1 MIFTDQ
7 QGLNKMVRTDER
19 GRYSSTG
26 FMEGSY
32 TIRVR
37 LGDASIPA
45 QTFSVGKGSNKFDY
59 EIPAAAAPR

>member
-1 MIFTDQ
+1 
-7 QGLNKMVRTDER
+7 MVRTDER

-32 TIRVR
+32 SIRVR
-37 LGDASIPA
+37 LGDSTIAP
-45 QTFSVGKGSNKFDY
+45 QTFSVGNGSNKFDY